1 MQCANIRVYGV
12 VQGVGFCHMVRN
24 KAHHLRIT
32 GYVKNLEDASV
43 EIKCEGKKENIAEL
57 VEIIRKS
64 KDPVYVDNMDVKYFE
79 GDGEFNTFQIIV
91 GDLASEMM
99 EGFDTYCMYLEQLN
113 SK

>member
-1 MQCANIRVYGV
+1 
-12 VQGVGFCHMVRN
+12 MVRN

-64 KDPVYVDNMDVKYFE
+64 KDP
-79 GDGEFNTFQIIV
+79 G
-91 GDLASEMM
+91 
-99 EGFDTYCMYLEQLN
+99 N
-113 SK
+113 SSSL